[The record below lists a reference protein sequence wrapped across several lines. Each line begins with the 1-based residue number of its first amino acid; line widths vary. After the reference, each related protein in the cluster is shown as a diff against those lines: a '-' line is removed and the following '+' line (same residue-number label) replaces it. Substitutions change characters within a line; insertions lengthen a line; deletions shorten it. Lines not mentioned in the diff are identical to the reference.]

1 MSSGLHNLVNELRN
15 ELRYDDCRF
24 MSMYEEVYLNTYKE
38 IKIAYQYFCE
48 IGHIPNTYY
57 KHSEIDFVKEM
68 DKKFRKELICTNYKR
83 FKYYNVMKTY
93 LKQQIK
99 HYERLYLAYRIAR
112 YMIEEWEIDDVEY
125 FGQNVLDKNWIKK
138 YNESLEK

>member
-1 MSSGLHNLVNELRN
+1 MSSGLHNLVNELI
-15 ELRYDDCRF
+15 YDDCSF

-48 IGHIPNTYY
+48 CHYIPNTYY

-68 DKKFRKELICTNYKR
+68 DKQFRKNPHMY
-83 FKYYNVMKTY
+83 FVNMKTY
-93 LKQQIK
+93 LKQDIK

-112 YMIEEWEIDDVEY
+112 YMIEEWEIDDIEY
-125 FGQNVLDKNWIKK
+125 FGKNVLDKNWIKK